1 MIYHQDASIGYRVIS
16 MAYSFCSLRSGGKGV
31 VSIVVGEVTLA

>member
-16 MAYSFCSLRSGGKGV
+16 MAYSFSV
-31 VSIVVGEVTLA
+31 FGEVVKVLLVV